1 MLKRVISLYSLALV
15 EVKTVRIFFDHIWDQ
30 IYLEG
35 LNLSLSE
42 SGYSTSVSEYSNHI
56 FIILISNYILSGI
69 ADTIRI
75 QIPI

>member
-42 SGYSTSVSEYSNHI
+42 SGYSTSDTNTQ
-56 FIILISNYILSGI
+56 IIYL
-69 ADTIRI
+69 
-75 QIPI
+75 